1 MKLELENR
9 FANVVLSVNALAEEL
24 QYTRNMLKEAERVI
38 KQLSQETLPV
48 DEPVLIHPADLFE
61 LIQNTQP
68 EYFDLFLTPDVE
80 IDSKYTY
87 IRGVKYEQS
96 AFMPIKSKSIR

>member
-1 MKLELENR
+1 MKVELDDR
-9 FANVVLSVNALAEEL
+9 FASIVLSVNALAEEL
-24 QYTRNMLKEAERVI
+24 QYTRNAVKEAERVI

-48 DEPVLIHPADLFE
+48 DEPVLIHPNDLFD
-61 LIQNTQP
+61 LIQNTPPQ
-68 EYFDLFLTPDVE
+68 YFGSFLTPDVE

-96 AFMPIKSKSIR
+96 ALMPIKSKSTQ